1 MVCGLNIYC
10 AKLPPAKN
18 IYIKHVYVRVKTYL
32 EVYRMS
38 KGTTAGLILLALG
51 IILWI
56 AYGLIL
62 GLEKIMEEI
71 NYIAG
76 FIIGI
81 VLIGIVVLIISIVLE
96 QKQSTKEMKEKIN
109 KEDLK
114 P

>member
-1 MVCGLNIYC
+1 
-10 AKLPPAKN
+10 
-18 IYIKHVYVRVKTYL
+18 
-32 EVYRMS
+32 MS
-38 KGTTAGLILLALG
+38 KGTTAGLILLAIG

-56 AYGLIL
+56 AYGLYL
-62 GLEKIMEEI
+62 GFEELMQAI
-71 NYIAG
+71 DIITG

-81 VLIGIVVLIISIVLE
+81 VLIGIIVLIISIVME

>member
-1 MVCGLNIYC
+1 
-10 AKLPPAKN
+10 
-18 IYIKHVYVRVKTYL
+18 
-32 EVYRMS
+32 MS
-38 KGTTAGLILLALG
+38 KGTTAGLILLAIG

-56 AYGLIL
+56 AYGLYL
-62 GLEKIMEEI
+62 GFEELMQAI
-71 NYIAG
+71 DIITG

-81 VLIGIVVLIISIVLE
+81 VLIGIIVLIISIVIE

>member
-1 MVCGLNIYC
+1 M
-10 AKLPPAKN
+10 
-18 IYIKHVYVRVKTYL
+18 

-38 KGTTAGLILLALG
+38 KGTTAGLILLAIG

-56 AYGLIL
+56 AYGLYL
-62 GLEKIMEEI
+62 GFEELMQAI
-71 NYIAG
+71 NIITG

-81 VLIGIVVLIISIVLE
+81 VLIGILILIISIVIE

>member
-1 MVCGLNIYC
+1 M
-10 AKLPPAKN
+10 
-18 IYIKHVYVRVKTYL
+18 

-38 KGTTAGLILLALG
+38 KGTTVGLILLAIG

-56 AYGLIL
+56 AYGLYL
-62 GLEKIMEEI
+62 GFEELMQAI
-71 NYIAG
+71 DLITG

-81 VLIGIVVLIISIVLE
+81 VLIGIITLIISIILE

>member
-1 MVCGLNIYC
+1 
-10 AKLPPAKN
+10 
-18 IYIKHVYVRVKTYL
+18 
-32 EVYRMS
+32 MS
-38 KGTTAGLILLALG
+38 KGTTAGLLLLVIG

-56 AYGLIL
+56 AYGLYL
-62 GLEKIMEEI
+62 GFEELMQAI
-71 NYIAG
+71 DIITG

-81 VLIGIVVLIISIVLE
+81 VLIGIIVLIISIVME

>member
-1 MVCGLNIYC
+1 
-10 AKLPPAKN
+10 
-18 IYIKHVYVRVKTYL
+18 
-32 EVYRMS
+32 MS
-38 KGTTAGLILLALG
+38 KGTNAGLILLAIG

-56 AYGLIL
+56 AYGLYL
-62 GLEKIMEEI
+62 GFEELMQAI
-71 NYIAG
+71 DIITG

-81 VLIGIVVLIISIVLE
+81 VLIGIIVLIISIIME